1 MEVGRVVWCGL
12 ASLACIAALSG
23 AARAQERSV
32 FSGPSIY
39 ETGRIGGMSVD
50 SPSPTASPGD
60 LTGRT
65 EKSIV
70 PAAASLDEPRRP
82 PQGLINQRIL
92 QREIAAHF
100 EALDGCRIS
109 VARAKQLHPSQ
120 LTADNLLLR
129 WRIETD
135 GTITTSAVVA
145 TSPTD
150 LEVMDCVKRSM
161 SRWTFTVPRG
171 GPVEVERTF
180 TFRKLRDP
188 APAEVPASTPTAEVP
203 SASGEPEAPGDPQ
216 P

>member
-1 MEVGRVVWCGL
+1 MEVGRFVCGL

-23 AARAQERSV
+23 VVHAQERSI

-92 QREIAAHF
+92 QREIDAHF

-135 GTITTSAVVA
+135 GTITTTAVVA

-150 LEVMDCVKRSM
+150 LELMDCVKRSM
-161 SRWTFTVPRG
+161 SRWTFTAPRG
-171 GPVEVERTF
+171 GTIEVERTF
-180 TFRKLRDP
+180 TFRKRRDP
-188 APAEVPASTPTAEVP
+188 APAEAPASTPAPGPLPASAEP
-203 SASGEPEAPGDPQ
+203 SGDPQ